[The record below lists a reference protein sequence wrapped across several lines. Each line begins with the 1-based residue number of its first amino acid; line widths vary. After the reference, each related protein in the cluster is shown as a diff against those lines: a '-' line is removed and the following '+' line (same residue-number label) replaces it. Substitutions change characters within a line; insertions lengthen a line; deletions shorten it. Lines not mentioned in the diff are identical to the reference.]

1 MRRLNGDIV
10 IGELKGESMKNFVK
24 WMDDAPLW
32 LKIVF
37 ALPVLDIVWA
47 IYRIVKGVAYK
58 KVSRIIAGILW
69 ILLGLAILWI
79 IDLICI
85 CIWREPKVLA

>member
-1 MRRLNGDIV
+1 
-10 IGELKGESMKNFVK
+10 MKNFVK

-47 IYRIVKGVAYK
+47 IYRIVKGVTYK

-85 CIWREPKVLA
+85 CIWREPKLFA

>member
-1 MRRLNGDIV
+1 M
-10 IGELKGESMKNFVK
+10 KGFVK

-47 IYRIVKGVAYK
+47 VYRLIKGAAYGK
-58 KVSRIIAGILW
+58 ISLILGGILW
-69 ILLGLAILWI
+69 IILGWAILWI
-79 IDLICI
+79 IDIICV
-85 CIWREPKVLA
+85 CIFREPKVLA